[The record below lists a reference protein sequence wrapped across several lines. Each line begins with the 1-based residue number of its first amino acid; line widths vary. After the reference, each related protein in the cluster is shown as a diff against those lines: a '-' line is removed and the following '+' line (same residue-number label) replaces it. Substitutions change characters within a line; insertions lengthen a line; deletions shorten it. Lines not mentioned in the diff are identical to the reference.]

1 MSKKNKKLPLKQT
14 ALKQNNDNRITLSN
28 GSKSERLIFNF
39 SFLSSKYDISI
50 IEKNTYKRLL
60 EKIVQLS
67 QIESMTALL
76 AMPKANGLEKMNK
89 SSFKKDIGLPTNFTS
104 SPRMDMVGDDYWV
117 IRLSQQ
123 IRMIGKMTD
132 TLFYVVAIDE
142 KHEVYP
148 G

>member
-1 MSKKNKKLPLKQT
+1 MSKKIQKLPLKPIDV
-14 ALKQNNDNRITLSN
+14 KQNNDNRITLSN

-50 IEKNTYKRLL
+50 IEKNTYKKLL
-60 EKIVQLS
+60 DKIVQLS

-76 AMPKANGLEKMNK
+76 AMPKANGLEKMTK
-89 SSFKKDIGLPTNFTS
+89 SSFKKDIGLPTNFTN

>member
-1 MSKKNKKLPLKQT
+1 MSKNIQKLPLKQT
-14 ALKQNNDNRITLSN
+14 AVKQNNDNRITLSN

-76 AMPKANGLEKMNK
+76 AMPKANGLEKM
-89 SSFKKDIGLPTNFTS
+89 KKVHLK
-104 SPRMDMVGDDYWV
+104 RHWV
-117 IRLSQQ
+117 
-123 IRMIGKMTD
+123 TD
-132 TLFYVVAIDE
+132 KF
-142 KHEVYP
+142 HQ
-148 G
+148 

>member
-1 MSKKNKKLPLKQT
+1 MSKKSNKLSLRQT
-14 ALKQNNDNRITLSN
+14 AVEQNTDNRITLSN

-39 SFLSSKYDISI
+39 SFLSSKYDISL
-50 IEKNTYKRLL
+50 IEKNTYKKLL
-60 EKIVQLS
+60 DKIVQLS
-67 QIESMTALL
+67 QIESMTVLL
-76 AMPKANGLEKMNK
+76 SMPKASGLEKIAK
-89 SSFKKDIGLPTNFTS
+89 SSFKKDVGLPTNFTNS
-104 SPRMDMVGDDYWV
+104 QRMDMVGDDYWV

-142 KHEVYP
+142 QHEVYP